1 MNLYN
6 NTPMEAYYGV
16 SYGNAF
22 DCGTIPAQQ
31 TLENT
36 NWDKQ
41 PTLKVVF
48 SAIESGT
55 SNNQNPFSVVVP
67 QTGTGMV
74 VTIGL
79 YQE

>member
-1 MNLYN
+1 MTLNN

-16 SYGNAF
+16 SFGNSF

-36 NWDKQ
+36 SWDNQ
-41 PTLKVVF
+41 PSVKVVF
-48 SAIESGT
+48 SAIESG
-55 SNNQNPFSVVVP
+55 SSSSGNPFSANIP
-67 QTGTGMV
+67 ATGTGMT